1 MGALRCWNC
10 WWWSSASVCWRLTW
24 VRAISRSWASPSA
37 IPPRPRSKAWARRW
51 TLTGSTTV
59 ITRAHNRG
67 SEPWW
72 CIPQTS
78 PCGAAPICKRGGR
91 RTPVVGLISIDPL
104 GSHGILTCPPWA
116 RTGRSGVMVTGKMLR
131 TAEMT
136 DIHGAALRLR
146 LKVQGLDGGIEVLEF
161 VDSTPALALRHAA
174 ARGMR
179 VLAIE
184 SGVTGAETVDGTA
197 VAGSFPLLSFSQEL
211 LALLD
216 AGLNLTEAIGTLLA
230 KERNQGVRAVL
241 AEVLRA
247 LREGRN
253 FSDVLAGMAQH
264 FPPVYIATVR
274 ASERTGDMPQSL
286 ARYIAYQIQFEAI
299 RKKLVSAAI
308 YPAMLLL
315 VGGFVTL
322 FLLGYV
328 VPRFALV
335 YESSGRDMPWLS
347 ALLLSFGR
355 LIHGHWQRALTGL
368 LSALGVGA
376 WGLSRSQGRAWLLA
390 QLLELPGLA
399 PKANAF
405 RLARVYRAV
414 SLLLAAG
421 IALPRAM
428 GMVAGLLSP
437 PQKKELVQCRLAV
450 EQGQSLSAALV
461 RTALASPVAESL
473 IKVGERS
480 GQMAEMLERTAR
492 FVDDDFARWVDWA
505 SRLLEP
511 VLMLAI
517 GLVIG
522 AVVVLMYMP
531 IFELAGSLQ

>member
-59 ITRAHNRG
+59 LTRAHSRG
-67 SEPWW
+67 SKPWSGS
-72 CIPQTS
+72 PHTS
-78 PCGAAPICKRGGR
+78 PSGAAPICKRR
-91 RTPVVGLISIDPL
+91 CRWTPGVGLISIDLL

-230 KERNQGVRAVL
+230 QERNQGVRAVL
-241 AEVLRA
+241 AEGLRA

-286 ARYIAYQIQFEAI
+286 ARYIACQIQFEAI
-299 RKKLVSAAI
+299 RKKLV
-308 YPAMLLL
+308 
-315 VGGFVTL
+315 
-322 FLLGYV
+322 
-328 VPRFALV
+328 
-335 YESSGRDMPWLS
+335 
-347 ALLLSFGR
+347 
-355 LIHGHWQRALTGL
+355 
-368 LSALGVGA
+368 
-376 WGLSRSQGRAWLLA
+376 
-390 QLLELPGLA
+390 
-399 PKANAF
+399 
-405 RLARVYRAV
+405 
-414 SLLLAAG
+414 
-421 IALPRAM
+421 
-428 GMVAGLLSP
+428 
-437 PQKKELVQCRLAV
+437 
-450 EQGQSLSAALV
+450 
-461 RTALASPVAESL
+461 
-473 IKVGERS
+473 
-480 GQMAEMLERTAR
+480 
-492 FVDDDFARWVDWA
+492 
-505 SRLLEP
+505 
-511 VLMLAI
+511 
-517 GLVIG
+517 
-522 AVVVLMYMP
+522 
-531 IFELAGSLQ
+531 